1 MISVFLVL
9 MLMATSAWA
18 DVYPAAT
25 AGYVRDTFAG
35 HSCGLF
41 NNVPDATAIN
51 MEYLL
56 SVVDMCNS
64 GLDAFGNPISITSYG
79 TSPYATKHM
88 ANTQAVTW
96 AMNMVYDSLYSV
108 ALLLDPDW
116 PGDWIFDGQEVLPDG
131 IYFAPGF
138 GLARSSLWMNQDG
151 GDVTVEV
158 RFALL
163 DSTSAFSYGLSPD
176 ARCNF
181 TVHINDYAQVDE
193 NTVARVIETGM
204 AGQYLRFKYSPDT
217 QSHTI
222 STVYSADGRIHQLF
236 FDGEELSPD
245 MTIWD
250 YDLSLDVNWAP
261 GIPVCDAFGS
271 GNFVMGCDLNDP
283 NTKCD
288 SRVMVYSV
296 RVYTIN
302 IEPLAI
308 CNNAWAD
315 YLQFG
320 GAKPRCSPLW
330 QGQA

>member
-1 MISVFLVL
+1 
-9 MLMATSAWA
+9 MATSAWA

-25 AGYVRDTFAG
+25 AGDVSQTFAG
-35 HSCGLF
+35 NACWIYNS
-41 NNVPDATAIN
+41 VPDATAIN

-56 SVVDMCNS
+56 SVVDMCNT
-64 GLDAFGNPISITSYG
+64 GMDAVGNPISITSYG

-88 ANTQAVTW
+88 ANLHAVEL
-96 AMNMVYDSLYSV
+96 AANMVYTAISGVSLLFG
-108 ALLLDPDW
+108 AEMTAGW
-116 PGDWIFDGQEVLPDG
+116 TFDGQEVLPDG

-138 GLARSSLWMNQDG
+138 GLAMSPFWIEWAE
-151 GDVTVEV
+151 GDLIVEV

-163 DSTSAFSYGLSPD
+163 DSTSVFSYGLSPD

-181 TVHINDYAQVDE
+181 NVHINDYARVDE

-204 AGQYLRFKYSPDT
+204 AGQHLLFKYSPDT

-222 STVYSADGRIHQLF
+222 STVYSADGRIHRLF

-250 YDLSLDVNWAP
+250 DDLFLDDNWAP
-261 GIPVCDAFGS
+261 GMPVCNAFGP

-283 NTKCD
+283 NAKCD

-296 RVYTIN
+296 RIYSID
-302 IEPLAI
+302 IGPLAI

-315 YLQFG
+315 YLRFG
-320 GAKPRCSPLW
+320 GAKPRCPYI
-330 QGQA
+330 GI